1 MMQRLEIIIDE
12 ENDSAEIEIE
22 MTPKNLTIAVGRML
36 DVLSKE
42 LDIDQE
48 PLAIALARANK
59 ETENKD
65 A

>member
-1 MMQRLEIIIDE
+1 MVQRLVITVDE
-12 ENDSAEIEIE
+12 ENNSADIEIE
-22 MTPKNLTIAVGRML
+22 MTPKNLIIAVGRML

-48 PLAIALARANK
+48 PLAMALVKTNLNM
-59 ETENKD
+59 ENKD